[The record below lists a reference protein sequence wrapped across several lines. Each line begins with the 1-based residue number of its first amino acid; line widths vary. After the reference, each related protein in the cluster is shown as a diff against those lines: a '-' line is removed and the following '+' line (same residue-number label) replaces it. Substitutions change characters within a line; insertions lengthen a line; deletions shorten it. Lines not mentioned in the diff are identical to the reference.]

1 MKIRI
6 AAPLPGV
13 YQDFRAAAGDAGQ
26 ADAARAAGVDVLF
39 TSQNGAAMRGG
50 VLVMKAPAELP
61 APAHP
66 GAARAKHLNSA
77 FKQFPE
83 EVFALAGGALGSR
96 PELQFRSFSTHV
108 LARELTAEA
117 IGASL
122 AEGRF
127 YKASDWLC
135 DPAGF
140 YFIAETKAGVYDIG
154 DPAPLGAD
162 TRLLVN
168 LPIPA
173 KIALER
179 SGSVVAEAAARRL
192 SYLVKE
198 PGDYRM
204 RAWLTIDGETF
215 EWLNTMPIHVETR
228 APAAVPVE
236 RIPDE
241 VEIRRGL
248 AYAAGDGDRQKLDLY
263 LPKGKRSFPVMVF
276 LHGGAWRSGDRSQYT
291 PLGARFA
298 AAGIGVAI
306 PDFRLMP
313 KDPYPAQPEDAA
325 TAFRWVQRHIG
336 EYGGDP
342 ARIYLAGHSSGGH
355 LASLVA
361 LDPKYGLERGAICGV
376 ISISGLYNVGSLA
389 EFQNADDDPSPI
401 DHVHRG
407 APPFLLT
414 YCEWDE
420 FGLPEQA
427 RRFAAALREK
437 FVPAR
442 LVYVERENHL
452 SEIRDIAKPG
462 DATARAILDFI
473 Q

>member
-1 MKIRI
+1 MKERI

-13 YQDFRAAAGDAGQ
+13 YRDFRGAAGDAGQ
-26 ADAARAAGVDVLF
+26 ADAAQAAGVDVLF
-39 TSQNGAAMRGG
+39 TAQDGAAMRRG
-50 VLVMKAPAELP
+50 VLVMKAPAGLP
-61 APAHP
+61 APARP
-66 GAARAKHLNSA
+66 GAAQAKHLNSA

-83 EVFALAGGALGSR
+83 EVFALAGAALGSH

-117 IGASL
+117 ITASITR
-122 AEGRF
+122 GRF
-127 YKASDWLC
+127 YQAADWLC

-140 YFIAETKAGVYDIG
+140 FFVAETEAGVYDIG
-154 DPAPLGAD
+154 DAAPLGAG

-179 SGSVVAEAAARRL
+179 NGSVVEETAARRL
-192 SYLVKE
+192 SYPVKE

-204 RAWLTIDGETF
+204 RAWLTLDGETF
-215 EWLNTMPIHVETR
+215 EWLNTMPIHLQAR
-228 APAAVPVE
+228 ALKSVPVGPVPE
-236 RIPDE
+236 E

-248 AYAAGDGDRQKLDLY
+248 AYAAADDRRKLDLY
-263 LPKGKRSFPVMVF
+263 LPTGKKNFPVMVF

-291 PLGARFA
+291 PLGVRFA
-298 AAGIGVAI
+298 QAGIGVAI

-313 KDPYPAQPEDAA
+313 EDPYPAQPEDAA
-325 TAFRWVQRHIG
+325 AVFRWVRRHIA

-342 ARIYLAGHSSGGH
+342 ARVYLAGHSSGGH

-361 LDPKYGLERGAICGV
+361 LDPKYGLERGAVRGV
-376 ISISGLYNVGSLA
+376 ISISGLYDVGSLA

-401 DHVHRG
+401 DHIHRG

-414 YCEWDE
+414 YCQWDA

-442 LVYVERENHL
+442 LVYVEREDHW
-452 SEIRDIAKPG
+452 SQIRDLARPG
-462 DATARAILDFI
+462 DAAARAILDFI